1 MKGFG
6 WEGTLRG
13 GVLGLQGTQ
22 TQAVMASPFRSL
34 AGCAH
39 APLSGGLCDSECA
52 RPREATCSEAGPA
65 PTSGPRH
72 PTPLA
77 GTWAPCGRG
86 TAGPAQVW
94 LLRTLGLPPEGR
106 VRSCWL
112 RAASLLRRGG
122 GCSAWRLRR
131 VLSPRPHHGG
141 PLADN
146 VRIHRGLNQGKQL
159 LSPASTGPSWPRERG
174 PSPDRAGH
182 SFLPRPGSNW
192 GARPRQ
198 FALSPVAAPP
208 AQEPPGLQGTHS
220 HDPQGCP
227 PTAGTFLVSCPQPQL
242 GQPDSGAA
250 RAPRMEH
257 QREARVRVEVTV
269 RAGPTVWSPC
279 PPRSPQA
286 HCVGT
291 MAS

>member
-1 MKGFG
+1 M
-6 WEGTLRG
+6 LRG
-13 GVLGLQGTQ
+13 
-22 TQAVMASPFRSL
+22 
-34 AGCAH
+34 
-39 APLSGGLCDSECA
+39 
-52 RPREATCSEAGPA
+52 RPRPDLRAPA
-65 PTSGPRH
+65 PNSLGWDLGPLRPGH
-72 PTPLA
+72 RRSCP
-77 GTWAPCGRG
+77 G
-86 TAGPAQVW
+86 W

-146 VRIHRGLNQGKQL
+146 IRIHRGLNQGKQL

-198 FALSPVAAPP
+198 FAPSPVAAPP

>member
-1 MKGFG
+1 M
-6 WEGTLRG
+6 LRG
-13 GVLGLQGTQ
+13 
-22 TQAVMASPFRSL
+22 
-34 AGCAH
+34 
-39 APLSGGLCDSECA
+39 
-52 RPREATCSEAGPA
+52 RPRPDLRAPA
-65 PTSGPRH
+65 PNSLGWDLGP
-72 PTPLA
+72 
-77 GTWAPCGRG
+77 
-86 TAGPAQVW
+86 
-94 LLRTLGLPPEGR
+94 LRPGHR
-106 VRSCWL
+106 RSCPGL
-112 RAASLLRRGG
+112 APADPRPPAGGPSPQLLAPRRLAAETGG

-146 VRIHRGLNQGKQL
+146 IRIHRGLNQGKQL

-192 GARPRQ
+192 GVRPRQ
-198 FALSPVAAPP
+198 FAPSPMAAPP